1 MHPCATENALAHQAC
16 VLRSELEKSTRD
28 NASLHSK
35 IARGDKLSAANRSV
49 VNSFQADLASKLDIL
64 SSTLTASIDQQNKH
78 LKAVEDLCKSCV
90 DSHDTVSI
98 NYAKSACYKTV
109 WCQRLNFVCHLS
121 FGFQG
126 YIRDKEEDFSFKVI
140 VYVTYG
146 SFSKYCAPT

>member
-1 MHPCATENALAHQAC
+1 MHLCTSENALAHQAC
-16 VLRSELEKSTRD
+16 VLRSELEKSSRD

-78 LKAVEDLCKSCV
+78 LKAVEDLCQSCV
-90 DSHDTVSI
+90 DSHDTVHI
-98 NYAKSACYKTV
+98 YTIIV
-109 WCQRLNFVCHLS
+109 WAHTPFCMLFILGLT
-121 FGFQG
+121 FEG
-126 YIRDKEEDFSFKVI
+126 YIGDKEEDLSFEVVI
-140 VYVTYG
+140 YVAHG